1 MSPEQKR
8 KMMTYGKTKGI
19 VLLEKYLPDLTPIKD
34 VKIISDIQEWDKIK
48 DECPDRITCRTDT
61 KIGDQKNVRIE
72 GASGKKEEVPNILK
86 QIKQQ
91 NPDGVLLLMQ
101 MKDSPIKRYEND
113 GGFNILFNVN
123 ESVII
128 ELVGEGFDARELT
141 REKAVHERYSI
152 PWNDVLFM
160 RNKHDLIKSR
170 NVGKY
175 VVNDEEY
182 KRTRKERIEFL
193 NSIESD
199 AKAIEKAVPQEYQQ
213 SSDELIQSILDEVVF
228 SLYKRKRELYEDGLK
243 HCNIQGNI
251 VDGKIVPWEIFR
263 PERLISKSKEEER

>member
-1 MSPEQKR
+1 MSPEQR
-8 KMMTYGKTKGI
+8 RIMMTYGKTKGI
-19 VLLEKYLPDLTPIKD
+19 VLLQKYLPELNPIKN
-34 VKIISDIQEWDKIK
+34 VKIVSSIQEWEEMK
-48 DECPDRITCRTDT
+48 DECPERITCRTDT

-86 QIKQQ
+86 QIKEQ
-91 NPDGVLLLMQ
+91 NPDAVLLLMQ

-128 ELVGEGFDARELT
+128 ELVGKGFDARELT

-160 RNKHDLIKSR
+160 RNKKDLQKSR
-170 NVGKY
+170 NVESY
-175 VVNDEEY
+175 VVDDEEY

-199 AKAIEKAVPQEYQQ
+199 SKAIEEAVPQEYQQ
-213 SSDELIQSILDEVVF
+213 SSDELIQSILDKVVF
-228 SLYKRKRELYEDGLK
+228 SLYKRKRELYEDNLK

-251 VDGKIVPWEIFR
+251 VDGQIVPWEIFR
-263 PERLISKSKEEER
+263 PERLISKTKEEER